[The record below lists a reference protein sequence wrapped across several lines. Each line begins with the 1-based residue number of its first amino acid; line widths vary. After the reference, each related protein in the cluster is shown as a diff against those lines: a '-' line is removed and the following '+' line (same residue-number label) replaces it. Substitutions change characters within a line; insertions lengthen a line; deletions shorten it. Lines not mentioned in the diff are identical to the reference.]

1 MILDSSYDVNIF
13 ENETENSN
21 NFKTIFNIEKEL
33 GLTQNQEG
41 LKLRNSIVSN
51 KIDLDKSVD

>member
-1 MILDSSYDVNIF
+1 VILDSSYDVNIF

>member
-1 MILDSSYDVNIF
+1 VILDSSYDVNIF

-21 NFKTIFNIEKEL
+21 NFKTIFNIEIEL
-33 GLTQNQEG
+33 GSTRNQEG
-41 LKLRNSIVSN
+41 LKLRHSIVSN

>member
-13 ENETENSN
+13 ENEIENAN
-21 NFKTIFNIEKEL
+21 NCKTIFNIEKEL
-33 GLTQNQEG
+33 GSTQNQEG
-41 LKLRNSIVSN
+41 FKLRNSNVSN

>member
-1 MILDSSYDVNIF
+1 VILDSSYDVNIF

-51 KIDLDKSVD
+51 KIDLDRSVD

>member
-1 MILDSSYDVNIF
+1 VILDSSYDVNIF

-33 GLTQNQEG
+33 GLTQNQEAF
-41 LKLRNSIVSN
+41 KMMN
-51 KIDLDKSVD
+51 

>member
-51 KIDLDKSVD
+51 KIDLDRSVD